1 MMLATLI
8 IYACVADLSACRRE
22 RLSVSGGYA
31 TAQQAV
37 AEWVGEHPGYAVL
50 SWRFSR

>member
-1 MMLATLI
+1 MLAILTI
-8 IYACVADLSACRRE
+8 IACPIDLSACRRE
-22 RLSVSGGYA
+22 RLPVSGGYA

-50 SWRFSR
+50 MWRVRR